1 MRRADPQLK
10 VRFPGDLKQRLA
22 EAAAKNSRS
31 LNSEIVQLLED
42 ALRRSAATSS
52 PATSDHD
59 LIVEIYQELMSWKKM
74 SSFFR
79 PGPPD
84 PLSMLPTKS
93 SEAK

>member
-31 LNSEIVQLLED
+31 LNSEIV
-42 ALRRSAATSS
+42 LRRSAATSS